1 MCRDA
6 IQNVFLLEISFF
18 YYMTTLIDKINGEI
32 DKSSLLKHDFYKMWQ
47 DGKLTTEHLAGYSKE
62 YFQVVKIIPKMVENV
77 LKNNKNNKYD
87 KLILAN
93 LEDEK
98 EHVKP
103 WIDFASSL
111 NVSSNDLLDYEGA
124 NLTNKS
130 VKDLYDLSESS
141 FEEGV
146 AALYAFE
153 KELPRISETK
163 LEGLKKFYDIDDKKS
178 CEYFDIHREVDIY
191 HSKIW
196 ENILNDSDATK
207 AELILNAAK
216 ASLKAQ
222 NSLLDSVKNEY
233 VDKSIA
239 C

>member
-1 MCRDA
+1 M
-6 IQNVFLLEISFF
+6 FF
-18 YYMTTLIDKINGEI
+18 YWKFLSFIMNTLIDEINGEI
-32 DKSSLLKHDFYKMWQ
+32 DKFSLLKHDFYKMWQ
-47 DGKLTTEHLAGYSKE
+47 DGKLTKEHLAGYSKE
-62 YFQVVKIIPKMVENV
+62 YFQLVKIVPKMVENV

-93 LEDEK
+93 LKDEQ
-98 EHVKP
+98 EHIKP
-103 WIDFASSL
+103 WMDFASSL
-111 NVSSNDLLDYEGA
+111 NVSDSDLLDYEGT

-163 LEGLKKFYDIDDKKS
+163 LDGLKKFYGIDDKKS
-178 CEYFDIHREVDIY
+178 CDYFDIHREVDIY

-196 ENILNDSDATK
+196 ENIINDSDSTK
-207 AELILNAAK
+207 SELILNATK
-216 ASLKAQ
+216 VSLKAQ